1 MRILVVEDNPKLSGF
16 LIKGLREESYAVDLA
31 ETGPDALDLVESE
44 SYDLLILDIL
54 LPLLSGLDVVKR
66 LRSDGVQTPVL
77 MLTAR
82 GSVANRVEGL
92 DAGADDY
99 LPKPFAFDELLAR
112 TRALLRRG
120 SETGD
125 SVLRLGDL
133 TLELTSR
140 VVCRAGEVLELT
152 PKEYA
157 LLEYLLR
164 NQGHVLTRTSIIEHV
179 WGIHYSTDTNIVDVL
194 IRYLRRKLD
203 DAHEQKLIHTV
214 RGVGYVYTLPP
225 ATGETETDAD

>member
-16 LIKGLREESYAVDLA
+16 LVKGLREESYAVDLA
-31 ETGPDALDLVESE
+31 ETGPDALGLAESE
-44 SYDLLILDIL
+44 SYDLIILDIL
-54 LPLLSGLDVVKR
+54 LPVISGLDVVKR
-66 LRSDGVQTPVL
+66 LRSEGLDTPVL

-112 TRALLRRG
+112 TRALMRRG
-120 SETGD
+120 SATAN
-125 SVLRLGDL
+125 SILRLGDL
-133 TLELTSR
+133 SLELTSR
-140 VVCRAGEVLELT
+140 VVLRAEEVIELT

-179 WGIHYSTDTNIVDVL
+179 WDIHYDTDTNVVDVL

-203 DAHEQKLIHTV
+203 DAHAQKLIHTV
-214 RGVGYVYTLPP
+214 RGVGYVMKLVD
-225 ATGETETDAD
+225 E